1 VLDQFSTN
9 EFFPS
14 LKKSFGYGIGMNLK
28 EEKLALKTDS
38 QVKIENGMTFCLRVI
53 VTDFQPD
60 KEKHRNCVCI
70 GDTVLV
76 LKDSTEVLTRNVSKM
91 YQDISY
97 FLDDEEPQQNDKT
110 AESTTQVKKPA
121 QPVERVKESV
131 ILSGRTRENNKNQS
145 KDLNRE

>member
-1 VLDQFSTN
+1 
-9 EFFPS
+9 
-14 LKKSFGYGIGMNLK
+14 
-28 EEKLALKTDS
+28 
-38 QVKIENGMTFCLRVI
+38 
-53 VTDFQPD
+53 
-60 KEKHRNCVCI
+60 
-70 GDTVLV
+70 
-76 LKDSTEVLTRNVSKM
+76 M